1 MQGNTLASCNPNS
14 KSKSNNKK
22 ISRNVSLNEMRVIQ
36 NRSKDKQYI
45 EFDYINSSK
54 VLDTKET
61 DGVIQMLLRDIFAKI

>member
-1 MQGNTLASCNPNS
+1 MQGNTLVSCNPNS

-22 ISRNVSLNEMRVIQ
+22 ISRNLSLNEMRVIQ